1 MTRTVRETPP
11 KLSAIQAPVRAPL
24 ERVGDEIR
32 RIVLSDFD
40 HIDEMQEV
48 NYEGRVYTPERALR
62 ELIRQQ
68 GKAMA
73 RKTFEKMV
81 GEADAQRLYFP
92 KQEK

>member
-1 MTRTVRETPP
+1 MKIVILTYENGYQVALFKNDPELLETI
-11 KLSAIQAPVRAPL
+11 LA
-24 ERVGDEIR
+24 DYNN
-32 RIVLSDFD
+32 
-40 HIDEMQEV
+40 IDEMQEV

-81 GEADAQRLYFP
+81 GEADRLYFP

>member
-1 MTRTVRETPP
+1 MKLIILTYENGYQVGYFKNDPELLETI
-11 KLSAIQAPVRAPL
+11 LA
-24 ERVGDEIR
+24 
-32 RIVLSDFD
+32 DFD
-40 HIDEMQEV
+40 SIDEMHQV
-48 NYEGRVYTPERALR
+48 NYDGRVYTPERALR